1 MTSILDSAGELTLTP
16 ALGEEVDEFMSTA
29 VIPVPPADEGD
40 LDRYIRGLRHFQAD
54 LHAAGLAVPSW
65 PERFGGRGLDPIV
78 AAAVAQRLGEL
89 GAPELVNF
97 VGLEVLAPGLLRYV
111 DDERL
116 SRWLPPMASAGELW
130 CQLFSEPDAGSDLAS
145 LRTTAQVDG
154 DGWRITGQKIWST
167 WGQYSDWG
175 LVLARTGSAEER
187 HRGITAFVVDM
198 HQDGVNAHPLR
209 AMTGEAEFA
218 EVFLD
223 GVRVG
228 RNGLVGE
235 VGDGWAVTMHIL
247 AAERGPY
254 AIHRASLLRKT
265 VGEVLEAAR
274 RRCGSG
280 KQSAEERD
288 VITSAVIACRILDL
302 HIGQV
307 AARLA
312 KGEMP
317 GPESAL
323 TKLLLGT
330 TEQRLLDAAATLL
343 GPGAMAWGGERPEW
357 VGAWLYSR
365 AATIYGGS
373 AQIQRNL
380 IGERL
385 LGLPR

>member
-1 MTSILDSAGELTLTP
+1 MTPLADAGVHPGSLLQSLTAEVDTFMATADIPQSAGDDES
-16 ALGEEVDEFMSTA
+16 ALDEHIAALRRFQ
-29 VIPVPPADEGD
+29 GD
-40 LDRYIRGLRHFQAD
+40 LHR
-54 LHAAGLAVPSW
+54 AGLAVPAW
-65 PERFGGRGLDPIV
+65 PSRYGGRDLDPV
-78 AAAVAQRLGEL
+78 AASAVAQRLGEL

-111 DDERL
+111 DDDRL
-116 SRWLPPMASAGELW
+116 KRWLPPMASADELW

-145 LRTTAQVDG
+145 LHTVAQPDS

-175 LVLARTGSAEER
+175 LLLARTGSLDER
-187 HRGITAFVVDM
+187 HRGITAFVIDM
-198 HQDGVNAHPLR
+198 HEEGIDARPLR

-228 RNGLVGE
+228 PEGLVGQ

-254 AIHRASLLRKT
+254 AIHRASVLRKT
-265 VGEVLEAAR
+265 LREVIEQSRGSR
-274 RRCGSG
+274 RP
-280 KQSAEERD
+280 AERD
-288 VITSAVIACRILDL
+288 AVARAVIACRLLDL
-302 HIGQV
+302 QIAKV
-307 AARLA
+307 AEGLSQGRS
-312 KGEMP
+312 P
-317 GPESAL
+317 GPEAAL
-323 TKLLLGT
+323 TKLLLGS
-330 TEQRLLDAAATLL
+330 TEQKLLDAAVELM
-343 GPGAMAWGGERPEW
+343 GPACLAWSDKRPEW

-365 AATIYGGS
+365 AASIYGGS

-380 IGERL
+380 IGERM